1 MQRPLRIAPSI
12 LAADFSRLGEEVKA
26 VEVAGA
32 DMIHVDVM
40 DGQFVPNLTVG
51 PNVVK
56 ALRKSTTLPLD
67 LHLMIVEPD
76 RFVEPF
82 ARAGAD
88 IINVHAEAVPDLAK
102 TVAHIRSLGKKA
114 AVALRPASPI
124 DVVLPVLADLHMVLL
139 MTVNPGFSGQEFMGE
154 VVPKIRALRAEID
167 RRGLDN
173 DIQVDGGINTTT
185 VATVVE
191 AGANVLVA
199 GYGVYRAPNHDYA
212 AAIATPRAA
221 AASP

>member
-167 RRGLDN
+167 RRGLDI

-212 AAIATPRAA
+212 AAIATLRAA